1 MKKVLLGNE
10 AIVKGAIEA
19 GVSYVTGYP
28 GCPSAEIG
36 QGFLDIAKKE
46 NIYAEWA
53 VNEKVALESAI
64 GASFSGLK
72 TLVNM
77 KSFGINVCSDSLLP
91 LAYTGT
97 KGAMVIVVA
106 DDPSGHSSAQSEQD
120 SRGYSLLSH
129 IPTLEPADPQ
139 ECYEFTKLGFEISE
153 KFNMPVILR
162 ITTRVA
168 HQRAI
173 VEFASPSTGSGLRK
187 IVNFLKNPHQFCT
200 MTPRVLEMKK
210 ELIEKIEKIRAFAE
224 KSKANR
230 ISGRRASAKLGVIT
244 YGVSHL
250 HFMEAEKEM
259 GLDLPVLKL
268 GFFYPLPSKKI
279 KAFLAGCKKV
289 LVIEELEGHIERE
302 VKIIANNEGLKTEIL
317 GKNLLPEIGELN
329 TEKVGLA
336 LMKLT
341 GKKFNVKKEEKLDLH
356 KRYPRLCEG
365 CPYWHTF
372 PILKAIA
379 PDAIFGGDIG
389 CNMIAGIPPHN
400 MHDYLFCMGASA
412 GISHGV
418 AKATNQKVISI
429 MGDGTFF
436 HSGMPAVA
444 NAVYNKSKFLIV
456 IVDNRITAM
465 TGHQPNP
472 GMGKTGMGE
481 DTTEVII
488 EDVVKSL
495 GVKNVKTLDP
505 INRTELED
513 TVKDFLAKP
522 EVSVIICKRICALLA
537 KRQNNG

>member
-1 MKKVLLGNE
+1 MGNF
-10 AIVKGAIEA
+10 V
-19 GVSYVTGYP
+19 
-28 GCPSAEIG
+28 
-36 QGFLDIAKKE
+36 
-46 NIYAEWA
+46 
-53 VNEKVALESAI
+53 
-64 GASFSGLK
+64 
-72 TLVNM
+72 
-77 KSFGINVCSDSLLP
+77 
-91 LAYTGT
+91 
-97 KGAMVIVVA
+97 
-106 DDPSGHSSAQSEQD
+106 
-120 SRGYSLLSH
+120 
-129 IPTLEPADPQ
+129 
-139 ECYEFTKLGFEISE
+139 
-153 KFNMPVILR
+153 
-162 ITTRVA
+162 
-168 HQRAI
+168 
-173 VEFASPSTGSGLRK
+173 
-187 IVNFLKNPHQFCT
+187 KNPHQFCT

-210 ELIEKIEKIRAFAE
+210 ELLEKIEKIRTFAE
-224 KSKANR
+224 KSKVNQ
-230 ISGRRASAKLGVIT
+230 ISGERVSAKLGVIT

-250 HFMEAEKEM
+250 HFLEVEKEM

-268 GFFYPLPSKKI
+268 GFFYPLPEKKI

-302 VKIIANNEGLKTEIL
+302 VKIIVKDEGLKTEIL

-329 TEKVGLA
+329 TEKVGMA
-336 LMKLT
+336 LMKLS

-365 CPYWHTF
+365 CPYWHVF
-372 PILKAIA
+372 PVIKAIA

-418 AKATNQKVISI
+418 AKATGQKVISI

-481 DTTEVII
+481 DTTEVVI

-513 TVKDFLAKP
+513 TVKDFLDKP

>member
-1 MKKVLLGNE
+1 
-10 AIVKGAIEA
+10 
-19 GVSYVTGYP
+19 
-28 GCPSAEIG
+28 
-36 QGFLDIAKKE
+36 
-46 NIYAEWA
+46 
-53 VNEKVALESAI
+53 
-64 GASFSGLK
+64 
-72 TLVNM
+72 
-77 KSFGINVCSDSLLP
+77 
-91 LAYTGT
+91 
-97 KGAMVIVVA
+97 
-106 DDPSGHSSAQSEQD
+106 
-120 SRGYSLLSH
+120 
-129 IPTLEPADPQ
+129 
-139 ECYEFTKLGFEISE
+139 
-153 KFNMPVILR
+153 MPVILR

-168 HQRAI
+168 HQRAV
-173 VEFASPSTGSGLRK
+173 VEFQNINPVTSTGLRK
-187 IVNFLKNPHQFCT
+187 VGNFSRNPHQFCT

-210 ELIEKIEKIRAFAE
+210 ELLEKIEKIRTFAE
-224 KSKANR
+224 KSKVNQ
-230 ISGRRASAKLGVIT
+230 ISGERVSAKLGVIT

-250 HFMEAEKEM
+250 HFLEVEKEM

-268 GFFYPLPSKKI
+268 GFFYPLPEKKI

-302 VKIIANNEGLKTEIL
+302 IKILAKNEGLKTEIL

-336 LMKLT
+336 LAKIL
-341 GKKFNVKKEEKLDLH
+341 GLKIKSLKNSLKIENCELKIA

-365 CPYWHTF
+365 CPYWHVF
-372 PILKAIA
+372 PVIKAIA

-418 AKATNQKVISI
+418 AKATGQKVISI

-481 DTTEVII
+481 DTIEVVI

-537 KRQNNG
+537 KRQKNG